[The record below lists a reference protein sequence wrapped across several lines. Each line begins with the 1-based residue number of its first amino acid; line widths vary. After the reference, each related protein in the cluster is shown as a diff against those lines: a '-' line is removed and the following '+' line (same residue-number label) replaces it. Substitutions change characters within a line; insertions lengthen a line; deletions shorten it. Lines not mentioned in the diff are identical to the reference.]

1 MTEIIEVGELIEI
14 IEVADVIEVLD
25 LDGGVPGLPGT
36 AATIEVG
43 TVTTGTPSSVTNV
56 GTTSAAVLNFVLEKG
71 DQGDPGLKG
80 DQGDP
85 GTDGITWLMGTTD
98 PTTEGAD
105 GDLYLNYTTW
115 HVWEKISGT
124 WEDKGTIKGA
134 DGEGTGDVVG
144 PASAVGS
151 NFAAF
156 DGVTGKLIKDSGVK
170 PSDFAEAVHTHG
182 YLANVSEDTTPEL
195 GGPLDCNNELV
206 YWDIYTISG
215 TTIDVANGNKQK
227 LMLLTTNITVSLST
241 PSGACAFH
249 LFIYQG
255 ATARTITWPTI
266 KWLGGTAPNLAVSN
280 GRFVVCLAW
289 DGTSWFGSWGAYS

>member
-25 LDGGVPGLPGT
+25 LDGGVQGLPGT

-85 GTDGITWLMGTTD
+85 GTDGITWFMGTTD
-98 PTTEGAD
+98 PTTEGVD

-124 WEDKGTIKGA
+124 WTDKGTIKGA
-134 DGEGTGDVVG
+134 DGEDGT
-144 PASAVGS
+144 
-151 NFAAF
+151 
-156 DGVTGKLIKDSGVK
+156 DG
-170 PSDFAEAVHTHG
+170 
-182 YLANVSEDTTPEL
+182 N
-195 GGPLDCNNELV
+195 
-206 YWDIYTISG
+206 TI
-215 TTIDVANGNKQK
+215 
-227 LMLLTTNITVSLST
+227 
-241 PSGACAFH
+241 
-249 LFIYQG
+249 
-255 ATARTITWPTI
+255 
-266 KWLGGTAPNLAVSN
+266 LGGTVDPTTEGVDGDWYINRTTWHIWEKATGTWTDRGSIKGADGEDGADGVGIPSITSGDAGKVLAVKSDVS
-280 GRFVVCLAW
+280 GAEWVDVPSG
-289 DGTSWFGSWGAYS
+289 GTTEGVSLGIVIALS